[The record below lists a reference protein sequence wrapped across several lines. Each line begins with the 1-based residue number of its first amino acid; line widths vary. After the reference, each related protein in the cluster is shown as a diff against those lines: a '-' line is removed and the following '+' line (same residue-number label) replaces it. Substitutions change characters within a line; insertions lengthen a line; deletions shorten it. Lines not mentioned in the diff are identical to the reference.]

1 MKFIFLYL
9 FTILSISVNSQ
20 TIKIDN
26 ISGNK
31 SKIRLS
37 NNKEISITFDN
48 YCRAETNDSFNLINY
63 KIYADHVNNKEIG
76 KYNKTTIQFDNGNKY
91 RFKLDKKNKSVLV
104 LDNNKNTVIEGK
116 MFFDEDKTKEFYL
129 KEIKILKNN
138 LNSEIIESWLT
149 LVTIERL
156 YGSEKKELT
165 KNFIEG
171 AVIGLFL

>member
-1 MKFIFLYL
+1 
-9 FTILSISVNSQ
+9 
-20 TIKIDN
+20 IKIDN

-76 KYNKTTIQFDNGNKY
+76 KYNKTAIQFDNGNKY

-116 MFFDEDKTKEFYL
+116 MFFDEDKPKEFSL
-129 KEIKILKNN
+129 R
-138 LNSEIIESWLT
+138 SE
-149 LVTIERL
+149 ERRV
-156 YGSEKKELT
+156 GKD
-165 KNFIEG
+165 
-171 AVIGLFL
+171 